1 MKRLER
7 VQIVRRARDEV
18 FAFFADAANLEA
30 LTPPFLRFKITTPLP
45 IAMRPGTLIDY
56 QLSLYGLPVRWRTLI
71 EAFDEGHAFV
81 DTQLEG
87 PYRTW
92 HHTHT
97 FRDVAGGTEI
107 SDVVD
112 YQLPLWPLSVVG
124 LPLVRRSL
132 RQIFDYRAQVISER
146 FG

>member
-1 MKRLER
+1 MHQLER
-7 VQIVRRARDEV
+7 VQVVPRPRAEV

-30 LTPPFLRFKITTPLP
+30 LTPPFLGFHILTPIP
-45 IAMRPGTLIDY
+45 IEMRAGALIDY
-56 QLSLYGLPVRWRTLI
+56 QLTLYKIPMRWRTLL
-71 EAFDEGHAFV
+71 EAFDDGHGFV
-81 DTQLEG
+81 DVQLEG

-92 HHTHT
+92 RHTHA

-107 SDVVD
+107 SDRVA
-112 YQLPLWPLSVVG
+112 YALPLWPLSVVA

-132 RQIFDYRAQVISER
+132 RQIFDYRTQVIAER